1 MKKILNHFF
10 YDLLNSCNLLVNVVF
25 SLNFKQ
31 RLFLSSI
38 FERFYYDFWNLIR
51 KDNFEINGLSY
62 FNLFHFFI
70 LFFFSGLK
78 RKAENM
84 LPSEFD
90 GSISQMS
97 TPSSTPKISTRR
109 ESGQPATKK

>member
-1 MKKILNHFF
+1 MIPKLMDIYFQF
-10 YDLLNSCNLLVNVVF
+10 
-25 SLNFKQ
+25 
-31 RLFLSSI
+31 I
-38 FERFYYDFWNLIR
+38 
-51 KDNFEINGLSY
+51 LSY
-62 FNLFHFFI
+62 
-70 LFFFSGLK
+70 FSGLK

>member
-1 MKKILNHFF
+1 MNG
-10 YDLLNSCNLLVNVVF
+10 VF

-38 FERFYYDFWNLIR
+38 FERFHYNFCDSIR
-51 KDNFEINGLSY
+51 KDNSEINGHLFY
-62 FNLFHFFI
+62 FCLFY
-70 LFFFSGLK
+70 FSGLK

-97 TPSSTPKISTRR
+97 DPSSTPKISTRR